1 MANAPDVP
9 IELSQALETLQ
20 KLQGAAPAATASKL
34 RQISAL
40 LRTLADENAYL
51 NTLIFEDM
59 GGPAIA
65 PQVPAAPAPPL
76 QPPQQQPAFDFD
88 LDYEL
93 GLLGE
98 AEEPPEAEPEAPAM
112 TVFPAESLIATT
124 ESRTVT
130 GLLRSAEQDAETTA
144 LFSGLNDS
152 LRPPLIAIRGRAELV
167 QVGFL
172 GQITPEQDQWLQAV
186 QENTDRAFAVLD
198 AIQDMIALKKGQVRI
213 EPMNFISTDLLAE
226 AWDRIRDRA
235 RQFNHE
241 ITLQAPDVV
250 PLARGDFYQ
259 ALTVLT
265 DMLDNAMRYTPPGGQ
280 IRMSVDNLGTH
291 VLFNVVDTGVG
302 LTPEDLDHV
311 GQPFWRGTHQRLV
324 RAHNGTGLRLYIA
337 KQILALQDGE
347 MIFSGEPNLGS
358 TFSFTLRTPD

>member
-9 IELSQALETLQ
+9 IELSQALETLNR
-20 KLQGAAPAATASKL
+20 LQSAAPPATAVKL

-51 NTLIFEDM
+51 NTLIFEDL
-59 GGPAIA
+59 GGAPAASAPSPPPA
-65 PQVPAAPAPPL
+65 PQIAL
-76 QPPQQQPAFDFD
+76 DFD
-88 LDYEL
+88 LGYEL
-93 GLLGE
+93 ELMDE
-98 AEEPPEAEPEAPAM
+98 AQPPPEAQMPGM
-112 TVFPAESLIATT
+112 TVVPAESVIATN

-130 GLLRSAEQDAETTA
+130 GLLRSAEQDAEMTA

-167 QVGFL
+167 QIGFL

-198 AIQDMIALKKGQVRI
+198 AIQDMIALRKRQVRV

-241 ITLQAPDVV
+241 VIIQAPDVV

-265 DMLDNAMRYTPPGGQ
+265 DMLDNAVRYTPPGGQ

-291 VLFNVVDTGVG
+291 VLFNVADTGIG

-311 GQPFWRGTHQRLV
+311 GQPFWRGTHHRLV

-337 KQILALQDGE
+337 RQILALQDGE
-347 MIFSGEPNLGS
+347 LIFSGEPDLGS